1 MEQRIN
7 VVTLGVA
14 DVLRAR
20 AFYEA
25 LGWTLGFTDGDIVHV
40 PGWRQHRVTVGRETL
55 SADSG
60 VADSG
65 GWGGVTLGHV
75 VRSETEVDQ
84 IFAQAQAA
92 GCSVTRPPRP
102 TGFGYSGIFAD
113 PDGHTWEI
121 AYIEAVSVQDD
132 GTVRLPS

>member
-20 AFYEA
+20 AFYET
-25 LGWTLGFTDGDIVHV
+25 LGWTLGFTDGDIVMFQAGGNIV
-40 PGWRQHRVTVGRETL
+40 SLWGRETL

-60 VADSG
+60 VADSS
-65 GWGGVTLGHV
+65 GWGGVTLGH
-75 VRSETEVDQ
+75 
-84 IFAQAQAA
+84 
-92 GCSVTRPPRP
+92 
-102 TGFGYSGIFAD
+102 FAD

-132 GTVRLPS
+132 GTVRMPS